1 MTEPQKSLEDRI
13 RAAGSSQEISDLQK
27 EQSHWVERQEGSVP
41 AVEKGPWTSV
51 TQPGRVRIHSN
62 RDGDVDLPVEM
73 LPRAV
78 EIDPNLVVIGIGAN
92 AELQRQISECTDPS
106 RLQHLLGE
114 MNRKQK

>member
-13 RAAGSSQEISDLQK
+13 RAARSSQEISDIQK
-27 EQSHWVERQEGSVP
+27 QQTGWIERQEGS
-41 AVEKGPWTSV
+41 ARTETGPWTSV
-51 TQPGRVRIHSN
+51 TQPGRVRVRSV

-73 LPRAV
+73 LTRAL

-106 RLQHLLGE
+106 LLQHLLGE
-114 MNRKQK
+114 QNRQQK